1 VRRKSLP
8 VPVFLKRLAMDLR
21 VFCMRK
27 LEKMGK
33 TQRLRLL
40 VKGKSEKNWD

>member
-1 VRRKSLP
+1 
-8 VPVFLKRLAMDLR
+8 LKRLAMDLR

-33 TQRLRLL
+33 TQLLQRL
-40 VKGKSEKNWD
+40 VKG